1 MRRHSDTTAAGGWV
15 GGYAGGRHSHKAL
28 LLELTQAEV
37 ALDDLQHR
45 LALLL
50 AQVVQVELPTQSS
63 QIHDASNVV

>member
-28 LLELTQAEV
+28 LLELTQTEV